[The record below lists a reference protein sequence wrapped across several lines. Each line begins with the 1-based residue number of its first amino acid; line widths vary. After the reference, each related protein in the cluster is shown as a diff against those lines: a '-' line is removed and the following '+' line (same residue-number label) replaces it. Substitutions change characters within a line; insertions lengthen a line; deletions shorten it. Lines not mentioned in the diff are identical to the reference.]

1 MKELFTEIVEEFKLY
16 WKSYI
21 FQSFLATLTTFLV
34 LLALSVKHAV
44 IVASIGSTAFI
55 IFVTPEKKIARARN
69 VIGGHLIGLITG
81 SLCALI
87 PHLLFLHSIIIYSL
101 AVGFSILI
109 MVITDTKHPPASGT
123 ALGVAISAFS
133 LDVIITVIVS
143 TIILSLVH
151 YFLRP
156 FLKDLR

>member
-1 MKELFTEIVEEFKLY
+1 MKELFTEIAEEFKLY

-34 LLALSVKHAV
+34 LLVLSVKHAV

-69 VIGGHLIGLITG
+69 VIGGHLIELITG

-87 PHLLFLHSIIIYSL
+87 PHPLFLHSIVIYSL
-101 AVGFSILI
+101 AHEASTRIRHGFGSCNFGFLFRCNNYRNGKYYNS
-109 MVITDTKHPPASGT
+109 VIGSLFFKT
-123 ALGVAISAFS
+123 ISKRFKI
-133 LDVIITVIVS
+133 VI
-143 TIILSLVH
+143 
-151 YFLRP
+151 FL
-156 FLKDLR
+156 